1 MWRVEL
7 LHGAMFLLLIYGVK
21 AFGPAQSEPMCELNS
36 RFDCNVCRE
45 GKGVCAVR
53 GVTVSL
59 LILYNQTHKSFDS
72 PRNSLICSSLSPFLC
87 FFFFFFFYVC
97 LLSWCSVSCT
107 IRWSRVEEEIL
118 WAKSSR
124 CSTVWPLFTVSD
136 TNTPSQKREGEKKKG
151 THQAAALWNSQHA
164 TWGEKSGKVC
174 VCLWESE
181 KCNYSIW
188 AKVIVV
194 SRLLD
199 GYAGFVFVYF
209 LFFVLTC
216 IWDV

>member
-1 MWRVEL
+1 MEL

-87 FFFFFFFYVC
+87 FFFFFFMCVSSPDVAC
-97 LLSWCSVSCT
+97 HVLLGGPEL
-107 IRWSRVEEEIL
+107 RR
-118 WAKSSR
+118 KSSG
-124 CSTVWPLFTVSD
+124 L
-136 TNTPSQKREGEKKKG
+136 SQV
-151 THQAAALWNSQHA
+151 AAQ
-164 TWGEKSGKVC
+164 
-174 VCLWESE
+174 
-181 KCNYSIW
+181 
-188 AKVIVV
+188 
-194 SRLLD
+194 
-199 GYAGFVFVYF
+199 
-209 LFFVLTC
+209 
-216 IWDV
+216 